1 MNAFLD
7 SILYSYAQILF
18 SNRRWLGAVL
28 LAATFVQPTLGA
40 LGLTGVVL
48 SNALAYIL
56 KFDVG
61 RIRSGFYG
69 FNGILFGAAFGYYY
83 QLTPFLLTVF
93 PVFLFMT
100 FLIAAVLEN
109 HFATVFN
116 LPGLSLPFVL
126 SLYITIIFLRNYDWI
141 AVSSVSHAGS
151 ASLLASLPESAHGYL
166 HSLAL
171 IFFQPSVT
179 AGALIALGMLLFSRV
194 LFLLSIIGFA
204 ASAVFMHWLL
214 PQRADELMILVG
226 FNAILAAVA
235 LGGSLVIPSR
245 KSVLLAILAVLMV
258 VIFTGFFAQTVTTSR
273 LPILVLP
280 FNFVVLATI
289 YSLKFRQK
297 SSNLVLLYFQ
307 PGSPEENYYYH
318 HSQQARF
325 EKFKYFMPD
334 LPVSGEWLISQGHN
348 GEITHQADWR
358 YAWDFVV
365 TDEDGKTYANSGQE
379 LEDFHCFRLPVTAP
393 LDGEVVLVVDSIPNN
408 KIGDVNLAQNWGNTI
423 ILNHGEGFFSSF
435 SHLESHTARVAKG
448 DKVKRGEIL
457 ALCGNSGRSPEPHL
471 HFQFQATDQ
480 LGDKTLLYPFGFFL
494 ESNGGAPLL
503 KISAYPA
510 ENTRVQNIVEHRAIK
525 QAFHFPFDST
535 SEWEW
540 TDERGR
546 THSETW
552 TVRVDIYNAFYLQS
566 SAGATLGFT
575 RGEKVFYLTSFQGN
589 RRSALYRFYLCAAQV
604 PMTFLHD
611 LTWHDTLP
619 LSKVLRSPALY
630 VSELLLPL
638 QPQFSVDMEYHWRE
652 SVESGRSIL
661 LHSRLRISGRGLFKG
676 FRDESEGVLE
686 ISADGELD
694 TFHYHRRSR
703 QVFSAKR
710 TIKTTKEATK
720 PHALAA

>member
-1 MNAFLD
+1 MSAFLD

-18 SNRRWLGAVL
+18 SNRRWLGGL
-28 LAATFVQPTLGA
+28 LLVATFVEPKLGV

-48 SNALAYIL
+48 SNALAYLL
-56 KFDVG
+56 KFDAA

-69 FNGILFGAAFGYYY
+69 FNGILFGAAFDYYF

-141 AVSSVSHAGS
+141 AASTAGHAAS
-151 ASLLASLPESAHGYL
+151 ASLLASLPESVLAYL

-171 IFFQPSVT
+171 IFFQPSAV
-179 AGALIALGMLLFSRV
+179 AGALIAIGILLFSRV
-194 LFLLSIIGFA
+194 LFLLSIVGFA
-204 ASAVFMHWLL
+204 ASVLFMHWLL

-258 VIFTGFFAQTVTTSR
+258 VIFTGFFAQTVTTTR

-318 HSQQARF
+318 HSQLARF

-334 LPVSGEWLISQGHN
+334 LPVSGEWMISQGHN
-348 GEITHQADWR
+348 GEITHKSDWR

-365 TDEDGKTYANSGQE
+365 AGEDGRTYADSGLE

-408 KIGDVNLAQNWGNTI
+408 KIGDVNLTQNWGNTI
-423 ILNHGEGFFSSF
+423 ILNHGEGLFSSL
-435 SHLESHTARVAKG
+435 SHLDPRTARVAKG

-480 LGDKTLLYPFGFFL
+480 LGDKTILHPFGYFL
-494 ESNGGAPLL
+494 AGDDNAPRLR
-503 KISAYPA
+503 ISAYPA
-510 ENTRVQNIVEHRAIK
+510 EGTRVQNIVEHRAVK
-525 QAFHFPFDST
+525 QAFHFPFGSEM
-535 SEWEW
+535 EWEW
-540 TDERGR
+540 TDGHGR
-546 THSETW
+546 RQSETW
-552 TVRVDIYNAFYLQS
+552 TVRVDVYNALYLRS

-575 RGEKVFYLTSFQGN
+575 AGDKVFYLTTFQGN
-589 RRSALYRFYLCAAQV
+589 RRSALYHFYLCAAQV
-604 PMTFLHD
+604 PMTFLD
-611 LTWHDTLP
+611 NLAWHDTLP
-619 LSKVLRSPALY
+619 LSKVLHSPALY
-630 VSELLLPL
+630 VSELLLAL
-638 QPQFSVDMEYHWRE
+638 HPQFTVDADFEWRE
-652 SVESGRSIL
+652 SLESGWSMC
-661 LHSRLRISGRGLFKG
+661 LHSRLRISGRGLFKS
-676 FRDESEGVLE
+676 FRQESEGLLE
-686 ISADGELD
+686 ISADGE
-694 TFHYHRRSR
+694 FHTIRYQRDGHL
-703 QVFSAKR
+703 FSAKR
-710 TIKTTKEATK
+710 VTKTTKENVKA
-720 PHALAA
+720 HVLAA

>member
-1 MNAFLD
+1 MNAFFD

-18 SNRRWLGAVL
+18 SNRRWLGGVL
-28 LAATFVQPTLGA
+28 LAATFAEPKLGV
-40 LGLTGVVL
+40 LGLIGVVL
-48 SNALAYIL
+48 SNALAYVL
-56 KFDVG
+56 KFDAA

-109 HFATVFN
+109 HFAAVFN

-126 SLYITIIFLRNYDWI
+126 SLYITIIFLRNYDWL
-141 AVSSVSHAGS
+141 AASTVSHVSSASFV
-151 ASLLASLPESAHGYL
+151 ASLSDSVLGYL

-171 IFFQPSVT
+171 IFFQPSVA
-179 AGALIALGMLLFSRV
+179 AGALIALGILLFSRV

-204 ASAVFMHWLL
+204 ASVVFMHWLL

-280 FNFVVLATI
+280 FNFVVLATL

-348 GEITHQADWR
+348 GEITHKADWR

-365 TDEDGKTYANSGQE
+365 ADEDGKTYTNAGQE

-423 ILNHGEGFFSSF
+423 ILNHGEGLFSSC
-435 SHLESHTARVAKG
+435 SHLEPHTARVAKG

-480 LGDKTLLYPFGFFL
+480 LGDKTIRHPFGFFL
-494 ESNGGAPLL
+494 EGNGDAPLL

-525 QAFHFPFDST
+525 QAFHFPFGSE

-540 TDERGR
+540 TDEQGR
-546 THSETW
+546 AHSETW

-566 SAGATLGFT
+566 SAGATLSFT
-575 RGEKVFYLTSFQGN
+575 GGEKVFYLNSFQGN
-589 RRSALYRFYLCAAQV
+589 RRSALYHFYLCAAQV
-604 PMTFLHD
+604 PMAFLHD

-619 LSKVLRSPALY
+619 LSKVFRSPALY
-630 VSELLLPL
+630 ISEILLALH
-638 QPQFSVDMEYHWRE
+638 PQFVVDVEFQWQE
-652 SVESGRSIL
+652 SAESGWRMF
-661 LHSRLRISGRGLFKG
+661 LHSHLRISGCGLFKG
-676 FRDESEGVLE
+676 FRNESEGVLE
-686 ISADGELD
+686 ISADGDLHAI
-694 TFHYHRRSR
+694 HYHRRNR

-710 TIKTTKEATK
+710 AIKTTKETPK
-720 PHALAA
+720 THALAA